1 MPERVDL
8 LVTGGTVV
16 TVDAADTVLDGDVAV
31 RDGRI
36 VAIGPDLSSTHAAD
50 RVLDASCAAVVP
62 GFVNA
67 HMHETIERGFF
78 EDMPFMT
85 WLEDFALPKDR
96 AYEPRHMVAAGLL
109 NQAEMILGG
118 TTSFIDIFRFPHEAA
133 TVAERSGLRATFSPQ
148 VIDDPVGP
156 GETYETNLAFVDA
169 WHGRNDRIRTWFGP
183 HSLYTTRASTYEAMR
198 EQAEVYGVG
207 IHTHLAES
215 RAETTLIAERTGG
228 LTPTQY
234 LDRLVGLGP
243 DRVLAHCVEL
253 TDGDL
258 ARIAESGAGVA
269 HCPTSNAKLGN
280 GVARVTALLGTGATV
295 GLGTD
300 STMTNNNLD
309 MVEEMRMASLVQKQ
323 ATADPTV
330 LPSATVLRM
339 ATQGSA
345 DVLGLGTEIGSLE
358 VGKTA
363 DLAVVD
369 LRAPH
374 ARPLLTGPGGNV
386 VEQVVWSC
394 GAADVRHTVC
404 DGVVL
409 MEDRR
414 LLTID
419 LDEVGDLVDREA
431 VHLLSQ
437 AGVLDTRSRRN
448 P

>member
-1 MPERVDL
+1 MPEPVDL
-8 LVTGGTVV
+8 LITGGTVV

-36 VAIGPDLSSTHAAD
+36 VAIGAALD
-50 RVLDASCAAVVP
+50 VVATRTLDATGAAVLP

-133 TVAERSGLRATFSPQ
+133 AVAERSGLRATFSPQ
-148 VIDDPVGP
+148 VIDDPAGP
-156 GETYETNLAFVDA
+156 GELYEDNLAFVDA
-169 WHGRNDRIRTWFGP
+169 WHDRSPLIRAWFGP
-183 HSLYTTRASTYEAMR
+183 HSLYTTKPETYEAMR
-198 EQAEVYGVG
+198 EQAERYGVG

-228 LTPTQY
+228 LTPTEY
-234 LDRLVGLGP
+234 LDRLIGLGP

-258 ARIAESGAGVA
+258 ARLVASRAGIA

-280 GVARVTALLGTGATV
+280 GVARVPEMLAAGAVV

-309 MVEEMRMASLVQKQ
+309 MVEEMRMASLVHKQ

-330 LPSATVLRM
+330 LPSAQVLRM

-345 DVLGLGTEIGSLE
+345 DVLGLGAEVGSLE
-358 VGKTA
+358 VGKQA

-369 LRAPH
+369 LRGIH
-374 ARPLLTGPGGNV
+374 TRPLLRGADGNV
-386 VEQVVWSC
+386 VEQVVWSA

-404 DGVVL
+404 AGAVL
-409 MEDRR
+409 MEDRH

-431 VHLLSQ
+431 LHLLTQ
-437 AGVLDTRSRRN
+437 AGVLDRRSRRN